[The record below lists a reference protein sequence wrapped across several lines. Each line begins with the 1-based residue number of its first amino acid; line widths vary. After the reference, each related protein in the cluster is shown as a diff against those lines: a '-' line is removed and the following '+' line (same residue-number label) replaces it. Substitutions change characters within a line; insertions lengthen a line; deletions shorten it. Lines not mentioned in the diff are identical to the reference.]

1 MATSNFAANSRYFN
15 QPVTKLTLDDGTEV
29 AYLTRREI
37 PAPESLST
45 IGELEV
51 LAGDRPDLMAARAI
65 GDPEQWW
72 QIADANAVIDPSE
85 LTENIGVF
93 VRITLPEGIPNLE
106 DPGA

>member
-1 MATSNFAANSRYFN
+1 
-15 QPVTKLTLDDGTEV
+15 
-29 AYLTRREI
+29 
-37 PAPESLST
+37 
-45 IGELEV
+45 

-72 QIADANAVIDPSE
+72 KIADANAVIDPSE